1 MPLISPQANSSSIL
15 NRSRR
20 IMFGFIAAI
29 ILLFIA
35 GFSAWGGMNQLFISI
50 DRYTSAGQLLLALDR
65 ARLNELSFTRDNLPE
80 QAKEAEKNI
89 KKSLSIVESFHNIDY
104 VDTSAKTAELTTLI
118 KSYELG
124 FERYVAL
131 TKEKKLSRFKMV
143 EEASKATSSANA
155 LQSLQ
160 TKYINYDKEKVS
172 NYREKI
178 RTITDNSAVSYEISV
193 IIESIRSY
201 GKDFMLF
208 RNQRDYDSA
217 FERLSMLNRYINQLT
232 YQVDNAD
239 SRLLLSKLQSAELHY
254 QESLLQLKALRDADQ
269 INFENPIVRSL
280 AISSAALGQLALD
293 LRSHK
298 MTLLSVEQ
306 EKVSQKQQV
315 MANRLELSEE
325 VTLLTQNINDARQA
339 DRDFSLS
346 RTIEAKEYLAQQ
358 VVSLLE
364 GALYRTQKIQSML
377 IEDDEKEVF
386 KTVYPNIASYLDN
399 FRKVVIVTAKLD
411 GISKG
416 MVSSALSADNILS
429 TLREFRFNEMTQ
441 ARNLADYMTYAGI
454 IFILSILM
462 LAFLIRKSQH
472 SLVELSESLKQSG
485 EEAVKANQAK
495 SDFLANMSHE
505 IRTPMN
511 AIIGMSYLALTTELS
526 KKQHNYITKVHHS
539 AQSLLLI
546 INDILDFSKIEAGK
560 LEIESRDFVL
570 EDLLDEFKV
579 LIGGK
584 AQEKGLE
591 LLINLDDNI
600 PSYLKGDQLR
610 INQILVNLGANA
622 VKFTES
628 GEISLSIIFVSQN
641 NKMLKLRFEVADDG
655 IGISEAQQH
664 KLFKSFSQADTST
677 TRQYGGTGL
686 GLAICK
692 QLVNL
697 MAGEIAVSSQL
708 GHGSVFSF
716 EIEVEQSDLR
726 VSDKIVP
733 SHIQNKAVLLYD
745 DSPTVRAI
753 VSKQLESLQYQ
764 PSSVDAFTDIEA
776 AYLAA
781 LNSDLPIEIIFFD
794 WNLPHHESVIQYQ
807 QLLQIVDTKTKI
819 IIMTS
824 SVVED
829 VQSEAEAYQLPIN
842 QILSKPFTNSTLY
855 DEIISLYDKEPSKR
869 TRLKMN
875 NDMHDLN
882 IQKLAGAHILLVED
896 NLINQ
901 ELAVELLV
909 TNGMTVEVAN
919 NGQEAI
925 DKLTAQQFD
934 GVLMDCQMPVMDG
947 YEATQYIRDQLA
959 QTTLPIIAMTANVM
973 SGDKQKVLDCGMDDL
988 IGKPIVID
996 DMFETMA
1003 NWISPKD
1010 SSTQQQPSAEV
1021 TLVGKRVDELVDD
1034 QRHLISQLSAITE
1047 IDAVGGIKALMGNE
1061 KLYLKLTRKFIQSY
1075 SDTVIPF
1082 VEPSDSSGSDSSNS
1096 DSSNSASSTSEP
1108 VRKNHVDS
1116 DKINEL
1122 DHYIH
1127 TLKGVSGN
1135 LHFTQIY
1142 QLCGLAETR
1151 VHVIQKAASSIEET
1165 AIEVADIDALKS
1177 DLNELQ
1183 MAMGNLTRQL
1193 IPILLDNTVDKIGD
1207 NTTNNTEPGI
1217 EAVDEAIFESLMA
1230 ALEQNDT
1237 EALSIIESLTSP
1249 QVIGLSKN
1257 QLKQLEIEINN
1268 YDFDGAIAVLKATKQ

>member
-1 MPLISPQANSSSIL
+1 METILLKGKHFYRYTDINMLLRSPEENSSHIL

-20 IMFGFIAAI
+20 IMFGFIAV
-29 ILLFIA
+29 ILLLFVA
-35 GFSAWGGMNQLFISI
+35 GLSAWGGVNQLFISI

-65 ARLNELSFTRDNLPE
+65 ARLNELSFTRDNLSE

-89 KKSLSIVESFHNIDY
+89 DASLTIVENLHNENFN
-104 VDTSAKTAELTTLI
+104 TSSQTGELLNLI
-118 KSYELG
+118 KSYKQG
-124 FERYVAL
+124 FERYVSL
-131 TKEKKLSRFKMV
+131 TKEKKSSRFKMV
-143 EEASKATSSANA
+143 EEASKATSSSDA

-160 TKYINYDKEKVS
+160 TKYINYDKDKVS
-172 NYREKI
+172 DYRETI
-178 RTITDNSAVSYEISV
+178 RNISGNASVSYEISV

-201 GKDFMLF
+201 GKDFLLF
-208 RNQRDYDSA
+208 RSQRDYEST
-217 FERLSMLNRYINQLT
+217 FEELSLLNRYITKLS
-232 YQVDNAD
+232 YRIDNSS

-254 QESLLQLKALRDADQ
+254 KESLLQLKKLRDADK
-269 INFENPIVRSL
+269 ISIDNPIVRNL
-280 AISSAALGQLALD
+280 ALSSSALGQLALD

-298 MTLLSVEQ
+298 MTLLSAEQ
-306 EKVSQKQQV
+306 EKVTQKQQV

-325 VTLLTQNINDARQA
+325 VTLLTKNINDARQV
-339 DRDFSLS
+339 DRDFSLA
-346 RTIEAKEYLAQQ
+346 RTAEAKEFLAQE
-358 VVSLLE
+358 VISLLE
-364 GALYRTQKIQSML
+364 SALYRTQKIQSML

-399 FRKVVIVTAKLD
+399 FKKVVVVTAELD
-411 GISKG
+411 DISKG

-429 TLREFRFNEMTQ
+429 SLREFRFGEMSQ
-441 ARNLADYMTYAGI
+441 ARDLADYMTYAGV

-472 SLVELSESLKQSG
+472 SLVELSQSLKISS
-485 EEAVKANQAK
+485 EEATNANKAK

-526 KKQHNYITKVHHS
+526 KKQHNYITKVHNS

-560 LEIESRDFVL
+560 LEIESTDFVL

-591 LLINLDDNI
+591 LLINLDDKI

-628 GEISLSIIFVSQN
+628 GEISLSIILVSQYN
-641 NKMLKLRFEVADDG
+641 NILKLRFEIADDG
-655 IGISEAQQH
+655 IGISKAQQH

-692 QLVNL
+692 QLVSL
-697 MAGEIAVSSQL
+697 MGGEIGVSSEL

-716 EIEVEQSDLR
+716 EIDVEQSELQTSEK
-726 VSDKIVP
+726 VIP
-733 SHIQNKAVLLYD
+733 THIQNKTVLVYD
-745 DSPTVRAI
+745 DSKAVCTI
-753 VSKQLESLQYQ
+753 INKQLESLQCQ
-764 PSSVDAFTDIEA
+764 TINVGVFSDIEVE
-776 AYLAA
+776 YLAA
-781 LNSDLPIEIIFFD
+781 LTSNQAIEIIFFD
-794 WNLPHHESVIQYQ
+794 WNLPHHESIIQYKK
-807 QLLQIVDTKTKI
+807 LLQVVDAKCKI

-829 VQSEAEAYQLPIN
+829 VQSEAEAHQLPIH

-855 DEIISLYDKEPSKR
+855 DEIFSLYDNEPSKR
-869 TRLKMN
+869 TRQKI
-875 NDMHDLN
+875 HDGMYDHN
-882 IQKLAGAHILLVED
+882 IQKLTGAHILLVED

-901 ELAVELLV
+901 ELAVELLE

-925 DKLTAQQFD
+925 DKLQSHHFD

-947 YEATQYIRDQLA
+947 YRATEHIREQLVEN
-959 QTTLPIIAMTANVM
+959 TLPIIAMTANVM
-973 SGDKQKVLDCGMDDL
+973 SGDKEKVLDSGMNDL

-996 DMFETMA
+996 DMFEIMA
-1003 NWISPKD
+1003 NWISPQD
-1010 SSTQQQPSAEV
+1010 RVSESQPLPLAVSTHDNEELIAHLSS
-1021 TLVGKRVDELVDD
+1021 
-1034 QRHLISQLSAITE
+1034 ITE
-1047 IDAVGGIKALMGNE
+1047 IDAVGGIKALIGNE
-1061 KLYLKLTRKFIQSY
+1061 NLYFKLANH
-1075 SDTVIPF
+1075 F
-1082 VEPSDSSGSDSSNS
+1082 VESYNEVTIPIYDGSDNL
-1096 DSSNSASSTSEP
+1096 D
-1108 VRKNHVDS
+1108 KVD
-1116 DKINEL
+1116 
-1122 DHYIH
+1122 HHIH

-1135 LHFTQIY
+1135 LHFTQVY
-1142 QLCGLAETR
+1142 QLCGLVESHIDTIKADANSVDTQSIDELNSDI
-1151 VHVIQKAASSIEET
+1151 HQLQKASDNL
-1165 AIEVADIDALKS
+1165 VARLNDILP
-1177 DLNELQ
+1177 NEPT
-1183 MAMGNLTRQL
+1183 GT
-1193 IPILLDNTVDKIGD
+1193 
-1207 NTTNNTEPGI
+1207 TEPVI
-1217 EAVDEAIFESLMA
+1217 ETISEPVDDVMFKSLMS

-1237 EALSIIESLTSP
+1237 EALTIIESLESTRVLGMSHN
-1249 QVIGLSKN
+1249 K
-1257 QLKQLEIEINN
+1257 LKQLESAINN
-1268 YDFDGAIAVLKATKQ
+1268 YDFDAAIGILNTIKQQK